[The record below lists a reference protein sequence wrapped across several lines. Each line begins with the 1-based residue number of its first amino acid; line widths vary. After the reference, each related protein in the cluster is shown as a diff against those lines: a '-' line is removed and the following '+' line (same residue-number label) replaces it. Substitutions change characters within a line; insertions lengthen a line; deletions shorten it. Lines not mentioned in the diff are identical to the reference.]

1 MAALVSS
8 PYATGLYPV
17 AITIDPR
24 GKYIYTANY
33 NSNSVSSYS
42 LNSSDGSLGGTAAVG
57 NFSTA
62 TGPTCVTV
70 EPALGIYLYTSN
82 YLDNSVS
89 GAQLSPNTGQ
99 LEGIANTPFPVGSLP
114 SCVTAVANG
123 SHSSSLVNP

>member
-1 MAALVSS
+1 
-8 PYATGLYPV
+8 V

-62 TGPTCVTV
+62 TGPTCVTM

-82 YLDNSVS
+82 YLDNSIS
-89 GAQLSPNTGQ
+89 GGSSAPTPASSRPLPTRPSRWARFPPASPRWPTDR
-99 LEGIANTPFPVGSLP
+99 TP
-114 SCVTAVANG
+114 ARW
-123 SHSSSLVNP
+123 